1 MVFLLLKCQSVFT
14 FKVRAKHDATK
25 TITGNFTSRL
35 KLNNPLYTTSSKH
48 RLVGHALKWKCHR
61 KGGTHLLWRRRRDGL
76 RRSLRW
82 GAVQSKW
89 VRPAGFFHFMSIPF
103 KPEKAWRSRHK
114 MKMPPKKVALI
125 YFGGGGGI
133 DFIDPEMGSCSK

>member
-1 MVFLLLKCQSVFT
+1 MPEYDLG
-14 FKVRAKHDATK
+14 
-25 TITGNFTSRL
+25 GNHAQRGQYAGIRGQL
-35 KLNNPLYTTSSKH
+35 RWNRQKINNPLCTTSSKH

-89 VRPAGFFHFMSIPF
+89 VRPAGFFHFILCPY
-103 KPEKAWRSRHK
+103 KL
-114 MKMPPKKVALI
+114 KKL
-125 YFGGGGGI
+125 
-133 DFIDPEMGSCSK
+133 